1 MNLTTEE
8 RISGFEDKPIEITQ
22 SKQQREDNLDNNKN
36 KKINKIEPQ
45 GPVGLLTKD
54 VVRVV
59 SESQKVRRRR
69 VEQRNTQRN
78 SDQNFSRMWQRTQM
92 QTVTKL
98 NGLHTG

>member
-1 MNLTTEE
+1 M
-8 RISGFEDKPIEITQ
+8 D
-22 SKQQREDNLDNNKN
+22 NKN

-78 SDQNFSRMWQRTQM
+78 NDQNFSRMWQRTQM